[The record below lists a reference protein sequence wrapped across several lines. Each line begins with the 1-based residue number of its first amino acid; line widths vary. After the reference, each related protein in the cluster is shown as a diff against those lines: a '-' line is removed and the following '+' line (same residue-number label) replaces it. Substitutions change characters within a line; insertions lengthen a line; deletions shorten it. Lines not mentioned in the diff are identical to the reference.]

1 MLLERNEKMTI
12 HGDGRIMR
20 GSPYAADAA
29 DALDVIFH
37 KGAQGEVYNITSAD
51 QLQVLEVDGKIFQF
65 RSGEFCA
72 QDFADAI
79 KMVKD
84 RAFNDSMYW
93 TDGAKLDA
101 LG

>member
-51 QLQVLEVDGKIFQF
+51 QLQVLEVDGKISDLENSVHRILPMQ
-65 RSGEFCA
+65 S
-72 QDFADAI
+72 
-79 KMVKD
+79 K
-84 RAFNDSMYW
+84 W
-93 TDGAKLDA
+93 
-101 LG
+101 